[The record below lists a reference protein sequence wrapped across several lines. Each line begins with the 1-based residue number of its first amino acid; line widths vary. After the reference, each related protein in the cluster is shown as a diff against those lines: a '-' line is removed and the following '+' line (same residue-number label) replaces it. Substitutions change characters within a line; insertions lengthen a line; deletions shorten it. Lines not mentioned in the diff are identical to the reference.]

1 MRVSSAVITILSK
14 VFENASMDTGYFTKM
29 LHIKNIVQKK
39 KRLNKNKNKNKEKN
53 KIKQANKT
61 KQVKKLK

>member
-1 MRVSSAVITILSK
+1 MRVSSDVITILSK

-39 KRLNKNKNKNKEKN
+39 RDWT
-53 KIKQANKT
+53 KT
-61 KQVKKLK
+61 KTKTKKKTK

>member
-14 VFENASMDTGYFTKM
+14 VFENASRDTGYFTKM

-39 KRLNKNKNKNKEKN
+39 RDWTKTKTKTKKKTNKTS
-53 KIKQANKT
+53 KQNKT
-61 KQVKKLK
+61 KKLK

>member
-39 KRLNKNKNKNKEKN
+39 RDWTK
-53 KIKQANKT
+53 AKT
-61 KQVKKLK
+61 KTKKKTK

>member
-39 KRLNKNKNKNKEKN
+39 RDWTKTKTKKKN

>member
-29 LHIKNIVQKK
+29 LHIKNIVQK
-39 KRLNKNKNKNKEKN
+39 RRDWT
-53 KIKQANKT
+53 KT
-61 KQVKKLK
+61 KTKKKTK

>member
-39 KRLNKNKNKNKEKN
+39 RLNKNKNKNKEKN
-53 KIKQANKT
+53 K
-61 KQVKKLK
+61 